1 MDVGHH
7 GGDPAHVEILAARA
21 VRALQAAVDVALHA
35 LGPVALV
42 RHVDGELLGVRRD
55 RDLRMRH
62 QPLPVVRQGE
72 ARHALTRRQHQH
84 GLTAI
89 EAIEGRDLLA
99 AGLQE
104 VGLGRR
110 GRRRLQHR
118 DDGADRG
125 VDVDVGR
132 AVQRVEQ
139 DQVFAR
145 RVRRRLDRV
154 HFFRRHAR
162 HARAGQ
168 QHVRQDVVGDD
179 VELLLLLVLHVDDAR
194 CAQRPDQG
202 PARNDLAD
210 LDAGGGGDR
219 QGLGQ
224 ALRQIE
230 GSQVGGEVGAG
241 GHGGLQSCHESSSRP
256 SWPVGSY
263 TASPVPLDFG
273 PESGP

>member
-1 MDVGHH
+1 M
-7 GGDPAHVEILAARA
+7 
-21 VRALQAAVDVALHA
+21 
-35 LGPVALV
+35 
-42 RHVDGELLGVRRD
+42 
-55 RDLRMRH
+55 
-62 QPLPVVRQGE
+62 
-72 ARHALTRRQHQH
+72 T
-84 GLTAI
+84 
-89 EAIEGRDLLA
+89 

-104 VGLGRR
+104 VGLGRSRR
-110 GRRRLQHR
+110 GRLQHR
-118 DDGADRG
+118 DDGADRR
-125 VDVDVGR
+125 VDVDVGG

-139 DQVFAR
+139 DQVFTR
-145 RVRRRLDRV
+145 RISRRLDRV
-154 HFFRRHAR
+154 HFLGRHAS
-162 HARAGQ
+162 HGRAGQ

-210 LDAGGGGDR
+210 LDAGGGGGR

-224 ALRQIE
+224 ALRQSE
-230 GSQVGGEVGAG
+230 RGQVGGEVDAG